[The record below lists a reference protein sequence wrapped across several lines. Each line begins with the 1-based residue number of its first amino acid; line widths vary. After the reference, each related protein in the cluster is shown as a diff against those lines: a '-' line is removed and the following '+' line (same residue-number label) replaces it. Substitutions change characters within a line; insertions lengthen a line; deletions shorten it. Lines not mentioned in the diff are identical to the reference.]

1 MSASSVQKGSQ
12 SPETLSSTKYRPKF
26 VKLFKKT
33 GKQGIVG
40 VCSREGKDA
49 VFKISRYI
57 NYTTLHEYN
66 VLKSL
71 ERIADF
77 CPFFCRLDCIKNI
90 ALSPK
95 FRNQSNPLALGNG
108 HYFTSE
114 ILYTEI
120 IRGKSLSSLF
130 KNKKVDT
137 RVILAAMRQTL
148 AAVLIAQQEED
159 FTHYDL
165 HSSNIL
171 MVPCPPNSL
180 SLFVHQTGCIQAP
193 TYGTIPKII
202 DFGFSFA
209 KNVRKK
215 PICSSLA
222 HTDIGFLSH
231 KFDSVADAKLLLI
244 SLAYEAKLYRSNDK
258 HMQLFRKVVKR
269 IFRALPTDS
278 NSGWDKGYRDLS
290 AIDQVM
296 ELTDRCR
303 TESDIFDR
311 YNHFSLDIMQHM
323 ISLPLRRKKSRDI
336 RLAFSTLDKEMK
348 TLANELGSS
357 FFNLYIFKRLT
368 EHAISLRNAFTN
380 QNTRKRAVLSF
391 KRNAYAE
398 LDKISK
404 FCLPKINFER
414 FLCALYV
421 YADAIE
427 NVLHSECRQ
436 LIKEKE
442 LDYKKMERQTI
453 PEILSY
459 IEKYLPDKFTA
470 NTETIVSVFDST
482 KRIQT
487 TFTLKS
493 EQVREYNKLS
503 LDKRADYLNNIHND
517 SYEVSEASNYEYES
531 DESNETD
538 LQVEVGSSVAEDTVD
553 VESENESVNKEE
565 EESADEEE
573 ESVEESEKEESAEEE
588 EKEESEKEE
597 SAEEDE
603 ESEKEES
610 AEEEEKEESE
620 KEESAE
626 EEEEEESA
634 EEEEEEESAEEE
646 EKEESEKEE
655 SADEEEESVE
665 EEEESADE
673 EEESGEEE
681 SGEEESAEE
690 ESGEEESAEEENSEE
705 ESTEEEEESGGEEES
720 AEESVG
726 EKESN

>member
-40 VCSREGKDA
+40 VCSHEGKDV

-120 IRGKSLSSLF
+120 IRGKNLSSLF
-130 KNKKVDT
+130 KNKKVDN

-180 SLFVHQTGCIQAP
+180 SLFVHQTGCIQTP

-231 KFDSVADAKLLLI
+231 KFDSIADPKLLLI

-258 HMQLFRKVVKR
+258 HMQLFRKVIKR

-459 IEKYLPDKFTA
+459 IDKYLPDKFTA

-517 SYEVSEASNYEYES
+517 SYEVLEASNYEFES

-565 EESADEEE
+565 EESADEED
-573 ESVEESEKEESAEEE
+573 EKEESAEEE
-588 EKEESEKEE
+588 EENEKEE
-597 SAEEDE
+597 SAEED
-603 ESEKEES
+603 
-610 AEEEEKEESE
+610 EESE

-634 EEEEEEESAEEE
+634 EEEEEEKDEEEESAEEE
-646 EKEESEKEE
+646 EE
-655 SADEEEESVE
+655 SAE
-665 EEEESADE
+665 EEEESAEE
-673 EEESGEEE
+673 EEESG
-681 SGEEESAEE
+681 GEEESAEE
-690 ESGEEESAEEENSEE
+690 EEESGGEEESAEEKEESAEEEEEEKDEEEEESGENEESAEEENSEE
-705 ESTEEEEESGGEEES
+705 ESAEEEEESGGEEES
-720 AEESVG
+720 AEESAEESVG

>member
-1 MSASSVQKGSQ
+1 MHHQYRKDHSP
-12 SPETLSSTKYRPKF
+12 PETLSSTKYRPKF

-95 FRNQSNPLALGNG
+95 FRNQSNPLALGKG

-120 IRGKSLSSLF
+120 IRGKNLSSLF

-171 MVPCPPNSL
+171 MVPCSPNSL
-180 SLFVHQTGCIQAP
+180 SLFVHQTGCIQTP
-193 TYGTIPKII
+193 TYGTVPKII

-231 KFDSVADAKLLLI
+231 KFDSIADPKLLLI

-258 HMQLFRKVVKR
+258 HLQLFRKVIKK

-290 AIDQVM
+290 AIDRVM

-303 TESDIFDR
+303 TESDVFDR

-336 RLAFSTLDKEMK
+336 RLAFSTLDREMK

-368 EHAISLRNAFTN
+368 EHAISLRNAFTD
-380 QNTRKRAVLSF
+380 QKTRKRAVLSF
-391 KRNAYAE
+391 KRYAYAE

-404 FCLPKINFER
+404 FCLPKINFEK

-459 IEKYLPDKFTA
+459 IDKYLPDKFTA

-487 TFTLKS
+487 TFTLTF
-493 EQVREYNKLS
+493 EQVREYNGLS

-517 SYEVSEASNYEYES
+517 SYEVSNYEYES
-531 DESNETD
+531 DESIESDETD

-553 VESENESVNKEE
+553 VESENESVKKEDETEESAEDEVEEEE
-565 EESADEEE
+565 EESEKEESEKEESAEDEVEEE
-573 ESVEESEKEESAEEE
+573 EESEKEESAEEE
-588 EKEESEKEE
+588 EKEESAEEE
-597 SAEEDE
+597 SAEE
-603 ESEKEES
+603 
-610 AEEEEKEESE
+610 E

-626 EEEEEESA
+626 EEEESG
-634 EEEEEEESAEEE
+634 EEESAEE
-646 EKEESEKEE
+646 
-655 SADEEEESVE
+655 
-665 EEEESADE
+665 E

-681 SGEEESAEE
+681 SGEEESGEEEVEEESAEEEE
-690 ESGEEESAEEENSEE
+690 ESGEEESGEESGEEEVEE
-705 ESTEEEEESGGEEES
+705 ESAEEEEESGEEES